1 MSNPPVSTPKS
12 ERAELVEHAER
23 WGGFVM
29 VNILWALLCIPLVTI
44 PAATAGLF
52 AYMSRRTRG
61 HQVDVFSAF
70 FGGMRAHWLPATL
83 IGVVDFVVGG
93 LVVLNTSIFAHMD
106 MTGDPLAFLSRS
118 VTLFAAF
125 ALVMVNLYAWP
136 LLVLLD
142 GLSAKQ
148 VLLSSVRLIA
158 VHPLPSS
165 AWSLAVVFTVVVAL
179 FLPRGFIAL
188 VTASVCAW
196 IACVGTWPVIQAHLS
211 AEQIESLL
219 PTKH

>member
-1 MSNPPVSTPKS
+1 MSNPPVSTPRT

-23 WGGFVM
+23 WGSFVL

-52 AYMSRRTRG
+52 AYWSTRTRG
-61 HQVDVFSAF
+61 FQTDVFSAF
-70 FGGMRAHWLPATL
+70 FGGVRAHWLKATL
-83 IGVVDFVVGG
+83 IGIVDLVVGG

-106 MTGDPLAFLSRS
+106 MTGDPIAFLSRS
-118 VTLFAAF
+118 VTLFAAA

-136 LLVLLD
+136 LLVMLD
-142 GLSAKQ
+142 DMSVKQ
-148 VLLSSVRLIA
+148 VLLSSLRLIA
-158 VHPLPSS
+158 VHPLQSFL
-165 AWSLAVVFTVVVAL
+165 WSLAVVFPVMVTL
-179 FLPRGFIAL
+179 FLPRGFIVL

-196 IACVGTWPVIQAHLS
+196 IACVGTWPVIQDHLS